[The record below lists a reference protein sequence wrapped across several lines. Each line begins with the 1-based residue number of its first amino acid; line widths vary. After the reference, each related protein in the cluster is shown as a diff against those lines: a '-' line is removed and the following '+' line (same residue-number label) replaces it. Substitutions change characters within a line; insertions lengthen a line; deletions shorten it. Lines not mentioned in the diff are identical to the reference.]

1 MRITIKLTVY
11 PNEFKAEFVAKV
23 DSVVAVFHALIH
35 VLNVF
40 EGRNINF
47 ILVYHSFL
55 QLLEHLPAYAT
66 FYVEMQD
73 LVIILFICQA
83 LYLRLMEVWGPKIR
97 LFVLKDLV

>member
-1 MRITIKLTVY
+1 MY

-66 FYVEMQD
+66 FVCGD
-73 LVIILFICQA
+73 AGSRNNPV
-83 LYLRLMEVWGPKIR
+83 YLPKIR
-97 LFVLKDLV
+97 LFILKDLVEM